1 MRFLWDDMEIKQRK
15 STKTDRKPMVSKS
28 RYGELFWYLAA
39 GVGSLLMVTVV
50 LQLWRAHWQIP
61 FYYQGSDF
69 LVFEMLTKGMGD
81 HGWPLQNPSV
91 GAPGGLEL
99 YDFPLY
105 ENLHLILLKGML
117 WMAPNFG
124 AGLNLL
130 FLATFPLAALSA
142 FYVLRHFEVSRG
154 SSLVASLLF
163 SCLPYHFYRG
173 QGHLFLS
180 CYYLIPL
187 AIMVCLWLCDDSGWA
202 GRRRLLAA
210 GGICLLISAGGI
222 YYGFFTGCLLL
233 AGGLIGAL
241 QRGSWRPLLLSSG
254 LILTLVLGLL
264 LNLSPTLRYWSQQG
278 RNPQVAQ
285 RSAIEADFYA
295 LRLPELLLPINH
307 HRVPILATLK
317 QKYLA
322 QARYQN
328 EGQWATLGLV
338 GTAGFLGL
346 ILALIR
352 PLETHPRGRLWRRL
366 GLLNLAALMVALSGG
381 LGYWMATLLPL
392 IRCYN
397 RMSIFI
403 GFLALFA
410 VALGLDWL
418 SQRTRWRGWMT
429 LLFAGLV
436 LGGLAD
442 QTQKNFVPQYEPYAK
457 SWENDA
463 DFVSRIEKALPAGSM
478 IFQLPAVQFPESPNQ
493 NKMADYELFRGSLHS
508 HTLRWSYGAMKGR
521 ATDDWQQK
529 VAGLPVGEMIQKLKD
544 TGFSGVYI
552 DRWGYPDRQFETQL
566 AAAIGTTTPLVS
578 QNQRQVFYSFEPG
591 SYSSAPTAKEFIAS
605 LTDGHQEYQK
615 QLERIHKAVNR
626 LVPAGSTLRVFTEGE
641 DSLLKMNGRVARP
654 FPQETDGTYAASR
667 PENDADAIAQFE
679 ALRKSGARYVLIPA
693 VAFWWLD
700 SYPEFYRH
708 LQETSRS
715 VARDPDYL
723 LFELSTP

>member
-1 MRFLWDDMEIKQRK
+1 
-15 STKTDRKPMVSKS
+15 MVSKS

-61 FYYQGSDF
+61 LYYEGSDF
-69 LVFEMLTKGMGD
+69 LTFEMLAKGVGD
-81 HGWPLQNPSV
+81 HGWALQNPSL
-91 GAPGGLEL
+91 GAPGELEL

-105 ENLHLILLKGML
+105 ENLPLILLKAML
-117 WMAPNFG
+117 WMAPNFA
-124 AGLNLL
+124 AGLNLF

-142 FYVLRHFEVSRG
+142 FYVLRHFQVTRG

-187 AIMVCLWLCDDSGWA
+187 AIMVCLWLCDDTPFS

-210 GGICLLISAGGI
+210 VGICLLISAGGI

-241 QRGSWRPLLLSSG
+241 QRGAWRPLLLSGG
-254 LILTLVLGLL
+254 LILTLVLGML
-264 LNLSPTLRYWSQQG
+264 LNLSPTLRFWSEQG
-278 RNPQVAQ
+278 RNPLVAQ
-285 RSAIEADFYA
+285 RSAIEADVYA
-295 LRLPELLLPINH
+295 LRLPEMLLPINH
-307 HRVPILATLK
+307 HRVPILAALK

-328 EGQWATLGLV
+328 EGHWATLGTV
-338 GTAGFLGL
+338 GSIGVLGL

-418 SQRTRWRGWMT
+418 SLRTRRRGWMT

-442 QTQKNFVPQYEPYAK
+442 QTQKNFIPQYEPYAK

-478 IFQLPAVQFPESPNQ
+478 IFQLPAVQFPESPNK

-521 ATDDWQQK
+521 ATDDWQQD
-529 VAGLPVGEMIQKLKD
+529 VAGLPVEKMIQKLKA

-552 DRWGYPDRQFETQL
+552 DRWGYPDRRFETQL
-566 AAAIGTTTPLVS
+566 AAAIGATTPLVS
-578 QNQRQVFYSFEPG
+578 QNQRQVFYPFEPG
-591 SYSSAPTAKEFIAS
+591 SYSSAPTAKEFIGS
-605 LTDGHQEYQK
+605 LAHGHQEYQK
-615 QLERIHKAVNR
+615 QLERIRESMNR
-626 LVPAGSTLRVFTEGE
+626 LVPAGATLLVFTEGE
-641 DSLLKMNGRVARP
+641 DSLLQMSGRVTQP
-654 FPQETDGTYAASR
+654 FPQETDGTYAAYR

-679 ALRKSGARYVLIPA
+679 ALRKSGARYVLTPA
-693 VAFWWLD
+693 IAFWWLD
-700 SYPEFYRH
+700 SYPKFYRH
-708 LQETSRS
+708 LQETSRR
-715 VARDPDYL
+715 VARDPDYV
-723 LFELSTP
+723 LFELSSP

>member
-1 MRFLWDDMEIKQRK
+1 MENKQRE
-15 STKTDRKPMVSKS
+15 STKLDRKPMVSKS
-28 RYGELFWYLAA
+28 RYGELFGYLAA

-61 FYYQGSDF
+61 IYYQGSDF
-69 LVFEMLTKGMGD
+69 LLFEMLTKGMLD
-81 HGWPLQNPSV
+81 HGWPLQNPSI
-91 GAPGGLEL
+91 GAPGGLEM
-99 YDFPLY
+99 YDLPTH
-105 ENLHLILLKGML
+105 ENLPLILLKVIL
-117 WMAPNFG
+117 WMEPNFA

-130 FLATFPLAALSA
+130 FLATFPLAALGA
-142 FYVLRHFEVSRG
+142 FYVLRHFQVSRG
-154 SSLVASLLF
+154 SALVASLLF

-173 QGHLFLS
+173 QGHIFLS

-210 GGICLLISAGGI
+210 AGICLLISAGGI
-222 YYGFFTGCLLL
+222 YYAYLTGCLLL

-241 QRGSWRPLLLSSG
+241 QRSSWRPLLLSSG

-591 SYSSAPTAKEFIAS
+591 SYSSAPTAKEFMAS

-626 LVPAGSTLRVFTEGE
+626 LVPAGSTLLVFTEGE
-641 DSLLKMNGRVARP
+641 DSLLQMSGRVARP
-654 FPQETDGTYAASR
+654 IPQETDGTYAAYR